1 MTFKNMRNAPTLPR
15 FGSPT
20 SSLTTLLM
28 VNPPHPPGLLDL
40 LAEREI
46 GSVEVP
52 PCVCPG
58 GVTFMFPDEQLHRNR
73 SASQGQVGVVDSR
86 LSHWEVSLHLL
97 EGPLGRLDPEL
108 GWT

>member
-1 MTFKNMRNAPTLPR
+1 
-15 FGSPT
+15 
-20 SSLTTLLM
+20 M

-73 SASQGQVGVVDSR
+73 SASQRQVGVVDSR
-86 LSHWEVSLHLL
+86 GYPTGRCPSSRVSWA
-97 EGPLGRLDPEL
+97 DPEL

>member
-73 SASQGQVGVVDSR
+73 SASQRQVGVVDSR
-86 LSHWEVSLHLL
+86 GYPTGRCPSSRVSWA
-97 EGPLGRLDPEL
+97 DPEL